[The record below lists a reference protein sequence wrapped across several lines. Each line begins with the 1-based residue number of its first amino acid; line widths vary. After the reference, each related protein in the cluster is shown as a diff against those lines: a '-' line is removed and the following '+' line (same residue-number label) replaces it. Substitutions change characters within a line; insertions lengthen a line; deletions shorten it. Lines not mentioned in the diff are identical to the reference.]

1 MLRPKAL
8 NHVALTVADMDRTL
22 HFYQLLGLA
31 LLRTSGPDAEGVRSA
46 VLKTG
51 EQEINVFHKAGLVA
65 IDREDRT
72 GMHHFCVDMEAGSVD
87 DLIVDL
93 RQAGLSIVR
102 GPVQRRDGISVFV
115 SDPDGVRVELR
126 VNRREASGRGV
137 PGCIPTPT
145 DEDIT

>member
-8 NHVALTVADMDRTL
+8 NHVALTVADMDKTL
-22 HFYQLLGLA
+22 HFYQLLGLE

-46 VLKTG
+46 VLKVG

-72 GMHHFCVDMEAGSVD
+72 GMHHFCVDMEADSAAELMA
-87 DLIVDL
+87 DLG
-93 RQAGLSIVR
+93 QAGLSIYR

-115 SDPDGVRVELR
+115 YDPDGVRVELR
-126 VNRREASGRGV
+126 VNRGE
-137 PGCIPTPT
+137 T
-145 DEDIT
+145 